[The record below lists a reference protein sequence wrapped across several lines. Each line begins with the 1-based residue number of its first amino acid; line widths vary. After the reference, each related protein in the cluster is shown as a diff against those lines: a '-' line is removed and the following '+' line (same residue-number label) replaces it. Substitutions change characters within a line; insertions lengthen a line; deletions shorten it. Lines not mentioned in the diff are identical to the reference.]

1 MHKQILQGVY
11 WYMLLFQIKPHE
23 VVGLNI
29 APDNERMLT
38 NFMESVLFIERKRFL
53 VLLLDAEPDALFAT
67 FSGCGNRL
75 VHKQSAKPLTLIFQ
89 QDIYALDFQ

>member
-1 MHKQILQGVY
+1 
-11 WYMLLFQIKPHE
+11 MLLFQIKPHE

-53 VLLLDAEPDALFAT
+53 VLLPDADADRCADELLYVPGAF
-67 FSGCGNRL
+67 GVVVYL
-75 VHKQSAKPLTLIFQ
+75 
-89 QDIYALDFQ
+89 